1 MEMPNVI
8 QQAAD
13 LLKQAKRVLFLT
25 SAGMSADSKIP
36 TFRDKDGYWEN
47 FPPLKKKIFRL
58 KIWLVLGHFVMNSRM
73 HGRFMNGDDKM
84 PMKIPPTKD
93 TKSSTIG

>member
-36 TFRDKDGYWEN
+36 TFRDKDGYWRN
-47 FPPLKKKIFRL
+47 FPPFKEKNLQAQDLASPWAFRNEL
-58 KIWLVLGHFVMNSRM
+58 SHAWAFYEWRRQNAYEKF
-73 HGRFMNGDDKM
+73 
-84 PMKIPPTKD
+84 PP
-93 TKSSTIG
+93 